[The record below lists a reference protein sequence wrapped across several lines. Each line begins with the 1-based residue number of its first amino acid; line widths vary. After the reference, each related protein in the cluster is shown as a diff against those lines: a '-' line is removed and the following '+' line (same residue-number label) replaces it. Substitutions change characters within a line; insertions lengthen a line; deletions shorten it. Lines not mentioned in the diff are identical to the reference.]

1 MALKK
6 ISHSSSLFYSGSS
19 GSSSG
24 SSSSSSSGR
33 TASKHEKEPPYR
45 MNARCDEDLAL

>member
-19 GSSSG
+19 GSSG
-24 SSSSSSSGR
+24 SGR
-33 TASKHEKEPPYR
+33 TASKHEKEPPYI
-45 MNARCDEDLAL
+45 MNTRCDEDLAL